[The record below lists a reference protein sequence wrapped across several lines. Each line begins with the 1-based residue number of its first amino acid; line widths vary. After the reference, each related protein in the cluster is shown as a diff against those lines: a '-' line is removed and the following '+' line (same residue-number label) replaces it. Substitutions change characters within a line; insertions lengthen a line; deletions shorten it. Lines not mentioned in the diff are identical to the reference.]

1 MSQKDPKK
9 LEDLQEDL
17 DQWEGQFKT
26 SRPIRRVSPLGM
38 RVLVRIRADKNV
50 SDGGLYLPEGA
61 KQNMAESVVAE
72 VLEVASAVD
81 RDTKEEANIS
91 GIPLGAAVLIKKT
104 SGVKVP
110 WDDSLRLVET
120 SEVLALVHEIELT

>member
-1 MSQKDPKK
+1 MPPKDPKK
-9 LEDLQEDL
+9 IEDLQEDL
-17 DQWEGQFKT
+17 DQWEEQFRASK
-26 SRPIRRVSPLGM
+26 PIRRISPLGM
-38 RVLVRIRADKNV
+38 RVLVRIRPEKNV

-61 KQNMAESVVAE
+61 KQSMAESVVAE

-91 GIPLGAAVLIKKT
+91 GIPMGASVLIKKT

-110 WDDSLRLVET
+110 WDDTLRLVET

>member
-1 MSQKDPKK
+1 MPPKDPKK
-9 LEDLQEDL
+9 FEDLQEDL
-17 DQWEGQFKT
+17 DQWEEQFRRSK
-26 SRPIRRVSPLGM
+26 PIRRVSPLGM
-38 RVLVRIRADKNV
+38 RVLVRILPDKNL

-61 KQNMAESVVAE
+61 KQNTLESIVAE

-91 GIPLGAAVLIKKT
+91 GIPLGSSVLIKK
-104 SGVKVP
+104 SAGVKVP
-110 WDDSLRLVET
+110 WDDNLRIVET